1 MPKQKSHSGMK
12 KRVKITGTGKVR
24 FKPAGARH
32 RAIGNSNSNKRS
44 KRKLQ
49 TMDQS
54 FEKTVHKMLPYA

>member
-1 MPKQKSHSGMK
+1 MPKMKSHSGIK

-32 RAIGNSNSNKRS
+32 RAIGNTNANKRS

-49 TMDQS
+49 TLDAS
-54 FEKTVHKMLPYA
+54 FEKTIFRMLPYA